1 MAEDAKEEQRTNG
14 GGTEGLVTSTE
25 DDGQVAQE
33 ASEGQA
39 EDGGGPNPLVSSI
52 EEGGQVAQGVR
63 EENRG
68 SDQTTEGLDT
78 SMGVEEQAGYSSGS
92 EWQIHVD
99 HWWTEELD
107 TAIDDEQK
115 TESVQEEQ
123 TDNDQRPK
131 KLLFA
136 VEDTEAVRDDWRPL
150 ISLSLEVLEE
160 FGDASEDHT
169 QHVKDSEEFVTT
181 AEEQE
186 AAKDWKTEG
195 DDEVQIEN
203 SLDFRIEMLER
214 TSITLSKYKSESV
227 SVDVNVEETKTR
239 ILIRYLCNQVQQ
251 LREPQINKLTLY
263 IYGSEDAVLK
273 ECERARNM
281 DTFIFH
287 PYNAT
292 RTYYVLF
299 KLVLTVLN
307 LIFTPLG
314 ITFFDKDQGIKT
326 IGWRFFSF
334 GSDMFFLVDIL
345 INFRMGIYT
354 DDREV
359 VILNPKAIAKN
370 YIKSWLLPDFLAAF
384 PLDFLLYLIKVS
396 GFHKFRSYTFS
407 KFLRL
412 FYFGRIISLIRLLCV
427 SNTMRRFKEWEL
439 ATNVNLEPMELLL
452 RTLSVCFIMLIVCHW
467 NGCLQFFIPMMQKFP
482 EHSWVVKANL
492 TEAWWADQYSAGV
505 LRAISHTLANS
516 YGPGGL
522 PTELSEVAYTVISM
536 ISGALMHTLIV
547 GNVAAMVL
555 NADAPGRMYREK
567 LCQVEEYMENRRLP
581 RKLRLKVA
589 NYYKER
595 YHGKWFN
602 QEEIIAELSEFLK
615 EDVLSFLCRNLVNN
629 VPLFQNADPNFL
641 KAVITNLQYEVFQ
654 KNDMIIREGATAERM
669 FFIESGIVSVETA
682 FYQKLLSDGAYFGEI
697 CLLTKGYRK
706 ASVRAVTLCKMY
718 SLSAGKFNDLLKQFP
733 GARAKII
740 KMAAQRQRTLK
751 RAVEQWKP

>member
-1 MAEDAKEEQRTNG
+1 MAEDAKEEQRRNG

-63 EENRG
+63 EENRER
-68 SDQTTEGLDT
+68 DQTTEGLDT

-292 RTYYVLF
+292 R
-299 KLVLTVLN
+299 
-307 LIFTPLG
+307 
-314 ITFFDKDQGIKT
+314 
-326 IGWRFFSF
+326 
-334 GSDMFFLVDIL
+334 
-345 INFRMGIYT
+345 
-354 DDREV
+354 
-359 VILNPKAIAKN
+359 
-370 YIKSWLLPDFLAAF
+370 
-384 PLDFLLYLIKVS
+384 
-396 GFHKFRSYTFS
+396 
-407 KFLRL
+407 
-412 FYFGRIISLIRLLCV
+412 
-427 SNTMRRFKEWEL
+427 
-439 ATNVNLEPMELLL
+439 
-452 RTLSVCFIMLIVCHW
+452 
-467 NGCLQFFIPMMQKFP
+467 
-482 EHSWVVKANL
+482 
-492 TEAWWADQYSAGV
+492 
-505 LRAISHTLANS
+505 
-516 YGPGGL
+516 
-522 PTELSEVAYTVISM
+522 
-536 ISGALMHTLIV
+536 
-547 GNVAAMVL
+547 
-555 NADAPGRMYREK
+555 
-567 LCQVEEYMENRRLP
+567 
-581 RKLRLKVA
+581 
-589 NYYKER
+589 
-595 YHGKWFN
+595 
-602 QEEIIAELSEFLK
+602 
-615 EDVLSFLCRNLVNN
+615 
-629 VPLFQNADPNFL
+629 
-641 KAVITNLQYEVFQ
+641 
-654 KNDMIIREGATAERM
+654 
-669 FFIESGIVSVETA
+669 
-682 FYQKLLSDGAYFGEI
+682 
-697 CLLTKGYRK
+697 
-706 ASVRAVTLCKMY
+706 
-718 SLSAGKFNDLLKQFP
+718 
-733 GARAKII
+733 
-740 KMAAQRQRTLK
+740 
-751 RAVEQWKP
+751 